1 MPSQF
6 NEKRERSTVHSK
18 ANQSCIIKCLWSYI
32 YTGVLYWSPNWPKI
46 WCDVRAQAMLIL
58 LKRVLFAACFLHDE
72 LTAVIFNWDHQV
84 NEELTITT
92 ALRML
97 RAMNCKRDV
106 VVTKRWKSGVKQV
119 GASKQVL
126 RMLFLDNQIFFCPWL
141 GQSLFLM
148 PPLGRVTGHLLP
160 LLAFAQAV
168 AGLHE
173 NLWWCMDHSTSCCL
187 DFTIGCLGRNIL

>member
-1 MPSQF
+1 M
-6 NEKRERSTVHSK
+6 
-18 ANQSCIIKCLWSYI
+18 
-32 YTGVLYWSPNWPKI
+32 
-46 WCDVRAQAMLIL
+46 
-58 LKRVLFAACFLHDE
+58 
-72 LTAVIFNWDHQV
+72 

-97 RAMNCKRDV
+97 YAMNCKRDV
-106 VVTKRWKSGVKQV
+106 KQV
-119 GASKQVL
+119 GAPKQVL

-173 NLWWCMDHSTSCCL
+173 NLW
-187 DFTIGCLGRNIL
+187 